1 MDEKP
6 FTKEL
11 DQWIEQLNECKQLSE
26 GQVKT
31 LCEKA
36 KEILTKES
44 NVQEVRCP
52 VTVCGDVHGQFH
64 DLMELFKIGGKSPDT
79 NYLFMG
85 DYVDR
90 GYYSVETVSLLVSLK
105 VRYRE
110 RITILRGNHESR
122 QITQVYGFYDECLR
136 KYGNANVWKYFTDL
150 FDYLPLTALVDSQI
164 FCLHGGLSPS
174 IDTLDHIRALDRLQE
189 VPHEGPMCDLLW
201 SDPDDRGGWGI
212 SPRGAGYTFGQDIS
226 ETFNHANRLTLVSRA
241 HQLVMEGYNWCHERN
256 VVTIFSA
263 PNYCYRCG
271 NQAAIMELDDTLKY
285 SFLQFD
291 PAPRRGEPHVTRRTP
306 DYFLD
311 RQPPGGRTH
320 QVDPETS
327 SRDWCLRVCQALLL
341 TTEEFHLWIRVKT
354 LTIMP
359 TIKLQSSDGEIFE
372 VDVEIAK
379 QSVTIKT
386 MLEDLGMDDEG
397 DDDPVPLPN
406 VNAAILKKVIQWC
419 THHKDDPPPPEDD
432 ENKEK
437 RTDDIPVWDQEFLKV
452 DQGTLFE
459 LILAANYLDIKGL
472 LDVTCKTVAN
482 MIKGKTPEEIR
493 KTFNI
498 KNDFT
503 EEEEAQVRKENQWCE
518 EK

>member
-1 MDEKP
+1 MDEKA

-11 DQWIEQLNECKQLSE
+11 DLWIEQLNECKQLSE
-26 GQVKT
+26 GQVKS

-90 GYYSVETVSLLVSLK
+90 GYYSVETVSLLVALK

-136 KYGNANVWKYFTDL
+136 KYGNANVWKSFTDL

-212 SPRGAGYTFGQDIS
+212 SPEEPATLLARTSLRPSTTPTVSLWCPEPTSWLWRVTTGAMRG
-226 ETFNHANRLTLVSRA
+226 
-241 HQLVMEGYNWCHERN
+241 MW
-256 VVTIFSA
+256 
-263 PNYCYRCG
+263 
-271 NQAAIMELDDTLKY
+271 
-285 SFLQFD
+285 
-291 PAPRRGEPHVTRRTP
+291 
-306 DYFLD
+306 
-311 RQPPGGRTH
+311 
-320 QVDPETS
+320 
-327 SRDWCLRVCQALLL
+327 
-341 TTEEFHLWIRVKT
+341 
-354 LTIMP
+354 
-359 TIKLQSSDGEIFE
+359 
-372 VDVEIAK
+372 
-379 QSVTIKT
+379 
-386 MLEDLGMDDEG
+386 
-397 DDDPVPLPN
+397 
-406 VNAAILKKVIQWC
+406 
-419 THHKDDPPPPEDD
+419 
-432 ENKEK
+432 
-437 RTDDIPVWDQEFLKV
+437 
-452 DQGTLFE
+452 
-459 LILAANYLDIKGL
+459 
-472 LDVTCKTVAN
+472 
-482 MIKGKTPEEIR
+482 
-493 KTFNI
+493 
-498 KNDFT
+498 
-503 EEEEAQVRKENQWCE
+503 
-518 EK
+518 